1 LQATPSSRL
10 AERHALLLVLHDEPA
25 SSASAK
31 GCDRSCIAKPVER
44 IGNDVCPV
52 MAKVLVEADY
62 VPDYVPAMS
71 RN

>member
-1 LQATPSSRL
+1 VLLTHNAYHRIGRASSIFR
-10 AERHALLLVLHDEPA
+10 PA

-31 GCDRSCIAKPVER
+31 GRDRSCIAKPVER
-44 IGNDVCPV
+44 IGNGVCPV

-62 VPDYVPAMS
+62 VPDYVLAMS